1 MSRPATKMHVREQ
14 DAGVLL
20 DPIRIELNR
29 LTVRLDHY
37 LAKLKLSDA
46 DIVAITRA
54 REVVSTAAETVTD
67 IQTNASDS

>member
-1 MSRPATKMHVREQ
+1 MEQPAVRLHVRRQ
-14 DAGVLL
+14 DASVLL

-37 LAKLKLSDA
+37 LAKLELSDA
-46 DIVAITRA
+46 DIIAITRA

-67 IQTNASDS
+67 IEASLSES

>member
-1 MSRPATKMHVREQ
+1 MEQPAARLHVREQ
-14 DAGVLL
+14 EASVLL
-20 DPIRIELNR
+20 DPVRIELNR

-46 DIVAITRA
+46 DVVAITRA

-67 IQTNASDS
+67 IQSSASES